1 MLKGFKEFISQGNVI
16 ELAVGVIIGGAF
28 APIVKSVTDVI
39 MGIIGALVGQP
50 NFDSVLAFSINGS
63 DPIQPGTIITAL
75 VNFLLIAA
83 AVYFCIVLPM
93 NKLRE
98 RTKKEEEEAA
108 PAEPT
113 EAELLTE
120 IRDLL
125 AKH

>member
-63 DPIQPGTIITAL
+63 DPIQPGTIITAV

-98 RTKKEEEEAA
+98 RTKKEEEAA

>member
-63 DPIQPGTIITAL
+63 DPIQPGTIITAV

-98 RTKKEEEEAA
+98 RTKKEEEAA

-125 AKH
+125 ARH

>member
-63 DPIQPGTIITAL
+63 DPIQPGTIITAV

-98 RTKKEEEEAA
+98 RTKKEEEAA
-108 PAEPT
+108 PAKPT